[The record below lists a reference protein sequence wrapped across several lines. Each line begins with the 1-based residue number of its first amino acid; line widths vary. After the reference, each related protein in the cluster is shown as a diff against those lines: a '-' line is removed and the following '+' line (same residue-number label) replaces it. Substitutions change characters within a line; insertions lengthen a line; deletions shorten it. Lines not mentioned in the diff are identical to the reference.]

1 MKDID
6 KLLDYE
12 FEWGLQDNSHI
23 SLNSQPR
30 SETNWP
36 APPRNEAYYGLA
48 GDIVRAIEPH
58 SEADPVA
65 LLIQSLIMFG
75 NIIGKTAYFIAEAD
89 RHYLNIF
96 SALVGATSKGRKGT
110 SFGQAKRLYESINP
124 EWSKERIQSG
134 LSSGEGLIWAVRDP
148 IEKTEPIKD
157 KGRVVGNQNVVV
169 DAGVL
174 DKRLLDVEA
183 EFASTLRVIGR
194 DGNILSALM
203 RQAWETGT
211 LRVLTKNSPAK
222 ATNAHI
228 SIIGHITKN
237 ELLRYLDKTEM
248 ANGFA
253 NRFIWLCVKRSKEL
267 PEGGQIQM
275 VDFALI
281 VRRLRGAIDFANQV
295 SEMKRDENAKS
306 LWHKEYSR
314 LSKETPGL
322 LGALTGRA
330 EPQVM
335 RLACIYAL
343 FDCSDVV
350 RIEHLQAALA
360 LWDYSESSVAY
371 IFGDNLGDPIAD
383 TILAS
388 LRSNPSGL
396 SRTEISNL
404 FKRHIDSTQI
414 SRALE
419 TLKEMGR
426 VKMNP
431 EITEGR
437 SKEIWKAVV
446 K

>member
-1 MKDID
+1 MKDFN

-12 FEWGLQDNSHI
+12 FEKGLQDNSHI
-23 SLNSQPR
+23 SLNSQPC

-75 NIIGKTAYFIAEAD
+75 NIIGRTAYFPAEAD

-96 SALVGATSKGRKGT
+96 ANLVGPTSKGRKGT
-110 SFGQAKRLYESINP
+110 SLGQIKRQFEIIDP
-124 EWSKERIQSG
+124 EWASNRIQSG

-148 IEKTEPIKD
+148 IEKTEPIKQ
-157 KGRVVGNQNVVV
+157 KGRVVGNQNVLV
-169 DAGVL
+169 DAGVT
-174 DKRLLDVEA
+174 DKRLLDVES

-194 DGNILSALM
+194 DGNTLSALI

-228 SIIGHITKN
+228 SIIGHITRN
-237 ELLRYLDKTEM
+237 ELRRYLDKTEM

-267 PEGGQIQM
+267 PEGGRIQT
-275 VDFALI
+275 VDFAPI
-281 VRRLRGAIDFANQV
+281 VSRLREAIEFAKQV

-322 LGALTGRA
+322 LGSLTGRA

-335 RLACIYAL
+335 RLACNYAL
-343 FDCSDVV
+343 YDCSDVV
-350 RIEHLQAALA
+350 RIEHLRAALA

-383 TILAS
+383 TILSS
-388 LRSNPSGL
+388 LRSNLNGL

-419 TLKEMGR
+419 SLKEMGK
-426 VKMNP
+426 VTMNP
-431 EITEGR
+431 EFTEGR
-437 SKEIWKAVV
+437 SKEIWKAVA